1 MAAGSPCRSCS
12 CTARTTTRARPSAP
26 GWPSPWGATAG
37 ASPSSSCRRG
47 TGWRRRS
54 RARSTRRSRGGWPRR
69 SPRSGPSGLSRGPEE
84 EATMLRTRICELLGI
99 EHPIVLGG
107 MGTGTSPALVA
118 AVSEAG
124 GLGVLGATAQDPA
137 AVARDAAEIRA
148 LTGRPFG
155 LNLLLFRERPGQYDG
170 LLAARPRVVSTAW
183 PTLEQ
188 ELAGYV
194 TRAHA
199 IGALFMHMVSTV
211 AEARAAARA
220 GVDVIVAQGTE
231 GGGHVGVMGTMPLV
245 PMVVSAVA
253 PVPVLAAG
261 GVADGRGLAAALAL
275 GADGVLLGTRFLAS
289 DEAPIAKGFKQAI
302 LESDGH
308 DTLVTDIPDVAH
320 GQVWP
325 GAYVRVR
332 RNRFIEE
339 WIGRENELR
348 RHRVEVS
355 ARLREAAKAGDPDR
369 GAVMIG
375 QTAGLIDRVEPA
387 ADLVREISRDAEAI
401 LRERLP
407 RLLA

>member
-1 MAAGSPCRSCS
+1 
-12 CTARTTTRARPSAP
+12 
-26 GWPSPWGATAG
+26 
-37 ASPSSSCRRG
+37 
-47 TGWRRRS
+47 
-54 RARSTRRSRGGWPRR
+54 
-69 SPRSGPSGLSRGPEE
+69 
-84 EATMLRTRICELLGI
+84 MLRTRICELFGI

-107 MGTGTSPALVA
+107 MGTATSPALVA
-118 AVSEAG
+118 AVSETG
-124 GLGVLGATAQDPA
+124 GLGVLGASQQDPA
-137 AVARDAAEIRA
+137 GVARDAAAIRA
-148 LTGRPFG
+148 LTGKPFG
-155 LNLLLFRERPGQYDG
+155 LNLLLFRDRPGQYDA

-183 PTLEQ
+183 PNLEQ
-188 ELAGYV
+188 NLADYV
-194 TRAHA
+194 KRAHA
-199 IGALFMHMVSTV
+199 IGALSMHMISTV
-211 AEARAAARA
+211 AEAKAAARA

-253 PVPVLAAG
+253 PIPVLAAG

-339 WIGRENELR
+339 WIGRDNELR

-355 ARLREAAKAGDPDR
+355 AQLREAAKTGDPDR
-369 GAVMIG
+369 GAIMIG

-387 ADLVREISRDAEAI
+387 ADLVRQISHDAEAI

>member
-1 MAAGSPCRSCS
+1 
-12 CTARTTTRARPSAP
+12 
-26 GWPSPWGATAG
+26 
-37 ASPSSSCRRG
+37 
-47 TGWRRRS
+47 
-54 RARSTRRSRGGWPRR
+54 
-69 SPRSGPSGLSRGPEE
+69 
-84 EATMLRTRICELLGI
+84 MLRTRICELLGI

-124 GLGVLGATAQDPA
+124 GLGVLGATQQDAA
-137 AVARDAAEIRA
+137 AVVRDAAAIRA
-148 LTGRPFG
+148 ATGKPFG

-188 ELAGYV
+188 DLAGYV
-194 TRAHA
+194 ARAHA
-199 IGALFMHMVSTV
+199 IGALFMHMISTV

-253 PVPVLAAG
+253 PIPVLAAG

-355 ARLREAAKAGDPDR
+355 VRLREAAKAGDPDR
-369 GAVMIG
+369 GAIMIG

>member
-1 MAAGSPCRSCS
+1 
-12 CTARTTTRARPSAP
+12 
-26 GWPSPWGATAG
+26 
-37 ASPSSSCRRG
+37 
-47 TGWRRRS
+47 
-54 RARSTRRSRGGWPRR
+54 
-69 SPRSGPSGLSRGPEE
+69 
-84 EATMLRTRICELLGI
+84 MLRTRICELLGI

-124 GLGVLGATAQDPA
+124 GLGVLGATQQVPA
-137 AVARDAAEIRA
+137 EVARDAAAIRA
-148 LTGRPFG
+148 LTGKPFG
-155 LNLLLFRERPGQYDG
+155 LNLLLFRERPDQYEG
-170 LLAARPRVVSTAW
+170 FLAARPRVVSTAW
-183 PTLEQ
+183 PSIEQ
-188 ELAGYV
+188 DLTGYV
-194 TRAHA
+194 SRAHA
-199 IGALFMHMVSTV
+199 IGALFMHMISTV
-211 AEARAAARA
+211 AEAKAAARA

-289 DEAPIAKGFKQAI
+289 DEAPIAKGFKEAI
-302 LESDGH
+302 VESDGH

-339 WIGRENELR
+339 WIGRDNELR
-348 RHRVEVS
+348 RNRAAVS
-355 ARLREAAKAGDPDR
+355 AGLRDAAKAGDPDR
-369 GAVMIG
+369 GAIMLG

-387 ADLVREISRDAEAI
+387 ADLVRQISRDAEAI